1 MLKPKRPLV
10 SIIMNCHN
18 GSQFINRSV
27 KSIRKQKYKNWELV
41 FWDNNSTDKS
51 KQVIKKI
58 KDKRIKYFFSKKF
71 HNLYHSRNKAIK
83 KAKGEYI
90 CFLDVDDQWIPN
102 KLNKQVNIMS
112 NYDYDVIFSNYFVNY
127 EFKKI

>member
-41 FWDNNSTDKS
+41 FWDNNSTEKS

-83 KAKGEYI
+83 KAKGEI
-90 CFLDVDDQWIPN
+90 HLFFRCRRSMDT
-102 KLNKQVNIMS
+102 K
-112 NYDYDVIFSNYFVNY
+112 
-127 EFKKI
+127 

>member
-58 KDKRIKYFFSKKF
+58 KDKRIKYFFQKNSIIFTIQEIKQLKKQKV
-71 HNLYHSRNKAIK
+71 ST
-83 KAKGEYI
+83 
-90 CFLDVDDQWIPN
+90 
-102 KLNKQVNIMS
+102 
-112 NYDYDVIFSNYFVNY
+112 FV
-127 EFKKI
+127 F